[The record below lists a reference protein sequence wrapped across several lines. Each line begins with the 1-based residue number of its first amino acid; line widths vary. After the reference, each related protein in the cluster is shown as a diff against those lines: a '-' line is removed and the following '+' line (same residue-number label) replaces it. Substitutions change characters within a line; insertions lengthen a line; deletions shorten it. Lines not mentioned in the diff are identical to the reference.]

1 MKSSLHASRIST
13 GPKLS
18 INNVRLALPYES
30 HSSRSRWT
38 TVFRSDLEVG
48 NMEKQG
54 SWYEPFKLRGEV
66 PNKKP
71 RCPRLGGLVLDISLK
86 SMLSDGLFYQIL
98 KPKQPTWQ
106 LTIGSWICQ
115 SGDSLLDESSLGTS
129 SLASS

>member
-1 MKSSLHASRIST
+1 
-13 GPKLS
+13 
-18 INNVRLALPYES
+18 
-30 HSSRSRWT
+30 
-38 TVFRSDLEVG
+38 
-48 NMEKQG
+48 MEKQG

-86 SMLSDGLFYQIL
+86 SMLSDGLLYQIL

-115 SGDSLLDESSLGTS
+115 SGDSLLDESSLEIGR
-129 SLASS
+129 AHV